1 MPGINLKK
9 NILLGGS
16 SRLLI
21 MGLSFLCSW
30 ISARFL
36 GVELKGQYSY
46 LVTLGGFIWMAL
58 DLGLYRSYPYLIRKH
73 PDKLNSLLGWAIL
86 SFALETL
93 ILAALGLG
101 LLRFWNSILGF
112 AFDPLY
118 MLLFIGFITLTK
130 LFMHLQSLYLGMD
143 RVGLHSLGHIL
154 NSFACLLLFALGYFL
169 FRGEGR
175 LAFILGSVLL
185 GLAAASLFF
194 LLAKSWGNPWR
205 EWQPR
210 FVLGS
215 YRFGIRVFLSSLL
228 IMLLIR
234 ADIVLI
240 KHFLGF
246 REVGIYAIGGHIVDM
261 LQAASNVAGGLL
273 FVKLSDT
280 ADDRAKWVLMKKMLM
295 LFFVFLTLTN
305 LGFAL
310 LGKWVLQTLY
320 GTDFVPAYG
329 VYLWLIPASYGLSFG
344 SLFNNYLNSKGFPVA
359 TIFIAGLA
367 LMVNIGLNLLLIPV
381 WGIYGAALATDI
393 AYLLWF
399 VLIISY
405 EQRSSG
411 GRMLPCLVPARTD
424 WRDFSRELLSALH
437 VRNRTKPGKGQ
448 SR

>member
-46 LVTLGGFIWMAL
+46 LVTLGGFIWMVL
-58 DLGLYRSYPYLIRKH
+58 DLGLYRSYPYLIRKN
-73 PDKLNSLLGWAIL
+73 PDKLNSLLGWTIL
-86 SFALETL
+86 SFVLETL
-93 ILAALGLG
+93 LLAVLGLG

-112 AFDPLY
+112 VFDPLS

-130 LFMHLQSLYLGMD
+130 LFMHLQSLYMGMD
-143 RVGLHSLGHIL
+143 RIGLHSLGHIL
-154 NSFACLLLFALGYFL
+154 NSLTCLLLFALGYFM
-169 FRGEGR
+169 FQGERR
-175 LAFILGSVLL
+175 LAFILGSMLL
-185 GLAAASLFF
+185 GLTVASLFF
-194 LLAKSWGNPWR
+194 LLAKRWGNPWR
-205 EWQPR
+205 NWQPR
-210 FVLGS
+210 FVLNS
-215 YRFGIRVFLSSLL
+215 YKFGIRVFISSLL

-246 REVGIYAIGGHIVDM
+246 SEVGIYSIGAHIVDT
-261 LQAASNVAGGLL
+261 LQTASNVVGGFL

-280 ADDRAKWVLMKKMLM
+280 ADDRAKWLLMKKMLM
-295 LFFVFLTLTN
+295 LFFVFISFTN

-310 LGKWVLQTLY
+310 LGKWVLQTFY
-320 GTDFVPAYG
+320 GADFVPAYG

-359 TIFIAGLA
+359 TIFIAGLV
-367 LMVNIGLNLLLIPV
+367 LVMNIGLNILLIPLL
-381 WGIYGAALATDI
+381 GIIGAAIATDI

-399 VLIISY
+399 LLIIAY

-411 GRMLPCLVPARTD
+411 GQMLSCLAPAKTD
-424 WRDFSRELLSALH
+424 WRDFSLELLSTLR
-437 VRNRTKPGKGQ
+437 VRNRNNLGKEQ
-448 SR
+448 F